1 LRVLVT
7 GATGFVGTAL
17 VDHLAANPAHQVRC
31 VVRRSSALTPD
42 RVERVE
48 IPEITGDTSWSRA
61 LAGTDVVVHL
71 AAKVHDL
78 RASGP
83 ESVGAYRAINT
94 DGTLNLARQA
104 ASAGVKRFVF
114 LSSVKVNGEEGQF
127 NESDA
132 PRPVDPYGVSKLEA
146 EKGLREV
153 AATSRMSTVVVRPPL
168 VYGRGVKAN
177 FRALLRAVARGIPLP
192 LGDIHNKRSLVALD
206 NLVDFLTVCL
216 EHPMAAN
223 ETFFVSDGDDVST
236 TELLR
241 RVGAAVGKPV
251 RLIPVPPSLLML
263 AAALVAK
270 RDAMHRLL
278 GTLTVDISKARESL
292 GWRPV
297 VTMSEGLRR
306 TVAGGIV

>member
-1 LRVLVT
+1 
-7 GATGFVGTAL
+7 
-17 VDHLAANPAHQVRC
+17 
-31 VVRRSSALTPD
+31 
-42 RVERVE
+42 
-48 IPEITGDTSWSRA
+48 
-61 LAGTDVVVHL
+61 
-71 AAKVHDL
+71 
-78 RASGP
+78 
-83 ESVGAYRAINT
+83 
-94 DGTLNLARQA
+94 
-104 ASAGVKRFVF
+104 
-114 LSSVKVNGEEGQF
+114 
-127 NESDA
+127 
-132 PRPVDPYGVSKLEA
+132 
-146 EKGLREV
+146 
-153 AATSRMSTVVVRPPL
+153 M
-168 VYGRGVKAN
+168 
-177 FRALLRAVARGIPLP
+177 P
-192 LGDIHNKRSLVALD
+192 LGYIHNKRSLVALD

-270 RDAMHRLL
+270 RDTMQRLL